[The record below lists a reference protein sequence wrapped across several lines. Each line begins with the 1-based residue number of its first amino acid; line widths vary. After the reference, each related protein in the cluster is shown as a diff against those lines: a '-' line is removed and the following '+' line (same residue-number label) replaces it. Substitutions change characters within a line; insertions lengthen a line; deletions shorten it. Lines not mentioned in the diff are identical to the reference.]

1 MIESDDQ
8 QVKRIQE
15 QLRTEAQNRF
25 QWPILNAWAKQKEWP
40 INGVMTRISADDYKD
55 ILTAA
60 FEGETMPRVAMGY
73 SGGIVM
79 LGRRTSKYGK
89 KRFSEWA
96 DWLVAAS
103 VVSGIKIPA
112 AKWMEDEQRR
122 NNRRLKAVRVD

>member
-1 MIESDDQ
+1 MNHSVSPAPTDD
-8 QVKRIQE
+8 E
-15 QLRTEAQNRF
+15 QRTAAQNRF

-89 KRFSEWA
+89 KKFSEWA

-112 AKWMEDEQRR
+112 DKWMED
-122 NNRRLKAVRVD
+122 K